1 MFYMYKQNTAFEIDQ
16 DITYNL
22 KSYIVAMFLQNFKLN
37 SYHCGD
43 LILKLEKKK
52 KDTIKD

>member
-22 KSYIVAMFLQNFKLN
+22 KSYIVAMFL
-37 SYHCGD
+37 
-43 LILKLEKKK
+43 
-52 KDTIKD
+52 